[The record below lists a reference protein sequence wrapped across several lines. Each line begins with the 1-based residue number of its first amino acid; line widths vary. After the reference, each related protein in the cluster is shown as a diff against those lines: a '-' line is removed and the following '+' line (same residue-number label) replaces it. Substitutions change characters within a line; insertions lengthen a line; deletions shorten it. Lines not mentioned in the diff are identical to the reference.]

1 MKQILNINL
10 GGYPVT
16 IDTDAYEHLSRY
28 LDAIEQHF
36 KESDAAEEILSDIE
50 GRMAEL
56 FKENIHP
63 RTIVT
68 MPDVKAAIDIMG
80 TPEMF
85 GAEAMDEEEPTE
97 SGQKKKKKKSSSG
110 FNPGKRLFRDPDDK
124 LLGGVSSGLA
134 AFLGVADPIWI
145 RILFIVF
152 TLAGFASVPIYLILW
167 IVMPVAK
174 TSSDRL
180 AMRGEPINV
189 ESIASSVVEELEH
202 FSEKINDQFGSS
214 KKKNGG
220 KSRMNFK
227 WIAPLGSLL
236 SAIILGVSH
245 AARPILKI
253 LGGLLIVVLIFFWI
267 SLVISAIA
275 GITKA
280 SFFLPSD
287 TIAFGIGMVG
297 LFFVV
302 GAPIMGLILT
312 ILRVF
317 FKRENSVGLRWT
329 LVGLWIF
336 GLFGLS
342 FSAAK
347 ISNSYDKQASYKQII
362 PVNIPKDVP
371 LEIKYEKVFL
381 ANNDARNLSIN
392 GMVKFDWKNIKLNIQ
407 PSHDGSYRLV
417 QVQEARGS
425 DVEDAEMGA
434 KKFEYQP
441 VFEGNILQIPSDYFI
456 PKGERFRVQEVELTL
471 YVPVG
476 QKVILDKRL
485 RKLDLNIS
493 KESVQFG
500 NLYGEELKMGDG
512 GLVSKNTLSSTTPT
526 VKGKTQVLALDD
538 FSSIDVE
545 GPLELNVQQGD
556 SFRVK
561 IRGAQDGDPIDMMV
575 VDGVL
580 KIELSNDFKEEVEV
594 FITMPS
600 LDRLTAKWT
609 KDILISKFSGSQLE
623 INLDGTMEVKLEADV
638 EKLVTNLSNKAQLEV
653 IGNTELLEAQLSNK
667 TSIDGTG
674 LKVEK
679 ADVKV
684 IDDASVEIEIDG
696 HLEQYEKKH

>member
-16 IDTDAYEHLSRY
+16 IDTDAYEHLSKY
-28 LDAIEQHF
+28 LDAIERHF

-68 MPDVKAAIDIMG
+68 MPDVNAAIDIMG

-85 GAEAMDEEEPTE
+85 GAEAMDTDEPIA
-97 SGQKKKKKKSSSG
+97 SGQKQKKKKSSSG

-134 AFLGVADPIWI
+134 AYLGVADPIWI
-145 RILFIVF
+145 RIIFIVF
-152 TLAGFASVPIYLILW
+152 TLAGFASVPIYFILW
-167 IVMPVAK
+167 IVMPLAK

-180 AMRGEPINV
+180 AMKGEPINV

-202 FSEKINDQFGSS
+202 FSEKINDQFGSN

-227 WIAPLGSLL
+227 WIASLGSLF
-236 SAIILGVSH
+236 STIILGISQ

-253 LGGLLIVVLIFFWI
+253 LGGLLIVVLIVSWI
-267 SLVISAIA
+267 SLVVSVIVGVA
-275 GITKA
+275 KA
-280 SFFLPSD
+280 SFFLPAD
-287 TIAFGIGMVG
+287 TFAFGTGLVG

-317 FKRENSVGLRWT
+317 FKRKNSVGLRWT
-329 LVGLWIF
+329 LMGLWIF

-347 ISNSYDKQASYKQII
+347 ISDSYDAKAAYKQSI
-362 PVNIPKDVP
+362 PVVIPNDQP
-371 LEIKYEKVFL
+371 LEINYEKVFL

-392 GMVKFDWKNIKLNIQ
+392 GMVKFDWIKIGLDIR
-407 PSHDGSYRLV
+407 PSHDGSYKLV
-417 QVQEARGS
+417 QVQKARGS
-425 DVEDAEMGA
+425 DVEDAEQGA

-441 VFEGNILQIPSDYFI
+441 IFEGNILKIPSEYFI
-456 PKGERFRVQEVELTL
+456 PKGERFRAQTVQLTL

-476 QKVILDKRL
+476 QKVILDRRL
-485 RKLDLNIS
+485 RKLDLGVS
-493 KESVQFG
+493 KASGMFG
-500 NLYGEELKMGDG
+500 GLYGEELVMGGG
-512 GLVSKNTLSSTTPT
+512 GLESKNTVSSITPVVTGKAKVLS
-526 VKGKTQVLALDD
+526 LDD
-538 FSSIDVE
+538 FSSIDVQ
-545 GPLELNVQQGD
+545 GPLELNVQQGE

-561 IRGAQDGDPIDMMV
+561 VRGTQDGDPIDMKV
-575 VDGVL
+575 VDGQL
-580 KIELSNDFKEEVEV
+580 TIDLSNDFNKEVEV

-600 LDRLTAKWT
+600 LERLTAKWT
-609 KDILISKFSGSQLE
+609 KDIHVSKFSGNQLS
-623 INLDGTMEVKLEADV
+623 IQLDGKMDMKLEADV
-638 EKLVTNLSNKAQLEV
+638 EKLMTNLSNKAHLKIV
-653 IGNTELLEAQLSNK
+653 GNAEMLEAQLSNK
-667 TSIDGTG
+667 SSIDGAN

-679 ADVKV
+679 ADVQV
-684 IDDASVEIEIDG
+684 IDDASVDVDVDG
-696 HLEQYEKKH
+696 KMKHY